1 MILVPAWGA
10 GDRGGPCHGHAPNIE
25 DDDAMDMDKLVS
37 LCKRRGFIFPSS
49 EIYGG
54 INGFWDYGPLGVE
67 LKRNIKDAW
76 WRDNVHAR
84 DDMVGLD
91 CSIIMNPKVWEASGH
106 VGGFSDPMSTCR
118 QCKRLFRTDQVW
130 DQLQESDWFQSLV
143 ATGRDS
149 QSLSQWAAKKGKKLA
164 PGLALVR
171 NPTEILSWLAERA
184 RTQPDEPIDAKTF
197 VQYLATE
204 QDARTGLVLP
214 CPNCGGDLTEPRNF
228 NLMFETH
235 VGAVADEASKAYLRP
250 ETAQGIFA
258 NFKNVVDTGRVKVPF
273 GIAQV
278 GKSFRNEITPRNFT
292 FRSREFEQMEIE
304 FFCRP
309 EESATWYKYWR
320 DTRFQ
325 WYVDHGLRSD
335 RLRIRDHDPGELSF
349 YSTATADIE
358 YGFPFGVSELEG
370 IAHRGDYDLTQH
382 QKYSGKDLGYFDE
395 ERKER
400 YVPHVIEP
408 SAGADRAA
416 LAFLC
421 EAYTEDEIGGEAR
434 TVLKFHPRLAPIK
447 AAIFPLV
454 KKDGMPEKA
463 QAIEREMKRRFPV
476 FYDEK
481 GAIGR
486 RYRRQDEAGTPFCI
500 TVDGQTLTDDTV
512 TVRDRDSCRQWRVP
526 SAGVARALQDLLE
539 GQPIPG
545 DA

>member
-1 MILVPAWGA
+1 MS
-10 GDRGGPCHGHAPNIE
+10 AP
-25 DDDAMDMDKLVS
+25 S
-37 LCKRRGFIFPSS
+37 
-49 EIYGG
+49 
-54 INGFWDYGPLGVE
+54 
-67 LKRNIKDAW
+67 
-76 WRDNVHAR
+76 
-84 DDMVGLD
+84 
-91 CSIIMNPKVWEASGH
+91 
-106 VGGFSDPMSTCR
+106 
-118 QCKRLFRTDQVW
+118 RT
-130 DQLQESDWFQSLV
+130 
-143 ATGRDS
+143 R
-149 QSLSQWAAKKGKKLA
+149 
-164 PGLALVR
+164 P
-171 NPTEILSWLAERA
+171 
-184 RTQPDEPIDAKTF
+184 
-197 VQYLATE
+197 
-204 QDARTGLVLP
+204 
-214 CPNCGGDLTEPRNF
+214 
-228 NLMFETH
+228 
-235 VGAVADEASKAYLRP
+235 SKAYLRP

-304 FFCRP
+304 FFCHP

-335 RLRIRDHDPGELSF
+335 RLRLRDHDPDELAF

-358 YGFPFGVSELEG
+358 YSFPFGVSELEG

-408 SAGADRAA
+408 SAGVDRAA

-421 EAYTEDEIGGEAR
+421 EAYTEDEVGGEAR

-463 QAIEREMKRRFPV
+463 EAIYRELKRQFPV

-500 TVDGQTLTDDTV
+500 TVDGQTLADDTV
-512 TVRDRDSCRQWRVP
+512 TFRDRDSCRQWRVP
-526 SAGVARALQDLLE
+526 SAGVARALQRPARGPADPGRRVRCGRDV
-539 GQPIPG
+539 GQPPRWSPDPARGDSYTIQAFHAPG
-545 DA
+545 PRMGDGKTRIRDPDMARKISEMRIR